1 MLKSRN
7 QFDATTSIC
16 VLNDSSLMLH
26 KSVRSC
32 ILHFIAES
40 IINSRLVAWRKVD
53 DVEAKLL
60 REGKLATLD

>member
-1 MLKSRN
+1 
-7 QFDATTSIC
+7 
-16 VLNDSSLMLH
+16 MLH
-26 KSVRSC
+26 KEWSKAVTSAK
-32 ILHFIAES
+32 AELAEE